1 MIEIKILSLS
11 AGIAM
16 FKELG
21 LMDAANAL
29 IAGDHMGAFNIFFN
43 NIAGVIGS
51 KGINSVLSIILK
63 YAIIKNVLQAI
74 PGTGKQFNI
83 LNIVKLSM
91 D

>member
-1 MIEIKILSLS
+1 MIQVKILSLS

-29 IAGDHMGAFNIFFN
+29 MAGDYQGAFNIFFD
-43 NIAGVIGS
+43 NIGAVLGS
-51 KGINSVLSIILK
+51 KGINAVLAIIFK
-63 YAIIKNVLQAI
+63 YAVIKNVLSAV
-74 PGTGKQFNI
+74 PGTGKTFNI
-83 LNIVKLSM
+83 LGIIELSM